1 MEEWKILHANSWRIW
16 STDHWHLLIHQDIS
30 FVCKGLQFLSL
41 PWRKELHELHSKS
54 PGKESMFGAFF
65 IGVDS
70 FFKMCRVAAPN
81 VEVEHLYSCIH
92 FCGIAAGSSVF
103 VRKKNT
109 RVDVSPVE
117 ESDGRTWTYHQPPS
131 PGMAWNSRPFKRRCG
146 GKDLW

>member
-1 MEEWKILHANSWRIW
+1 MEDSPRQLMKN
-16 STDHWHLLIHQDIS
+16 LINRSLTSIDSPRHVLCLQRT
-30 FVCKGLQFLSL
+30 KGLQFLSL

-70 FFKMCRVAAPN
+70 FFNMCRVAAPN